1 MKIKDIRMDMSAV
14 KKEQYPD
21 DGLPQIAFVGRSN
34 VGKSSSIN
42 TLLKRKKIARVS
54 QTPGKT
60 RTINFYKINSEFYFV
75 DLPGYGYAKL
85 SKEEK
90 SSWGKVMEEYFIN
103 SKNLIHVFILV
114 DIRHEPKEDDVLM
127 LDFVRHYGIP
137 VSIIATKSD
146 KVTRNDAA
154 ISKRTIKSKMKLEGE
169 RILPISA
176 LKKTGVEEIW
186 NHVLEIYRENGYEIS
201 EEHNNKIT
209 TKLQRG
215 YIMNRRKI
223 SLEYFIL
230 SLFLGVLIVVQ
241 TNSPLQYSPY
251 SSSVSRELVSQINKE
266 KSEMNSLEEKLGSL
280 NKQYRKLQT
289 EYENQ
294 NMGLSKEDKDKY
306 YNYRMMLGLEKLSGE
321 GVEIKLESVE
331 AKNIAFDTET
341 NRLLLK
347 LVKKKKKSGGEV
359 ISINN
364 QIITGTSEITLAG
377 NHINVN
383 NVPVSPP
390 YEIKVI
396 GNEKTLYRNL
406 KEKDVMLRSWESSY
420 GIKSDV
426 SKTRKITIPPLSV
439 QKDIE
444 YLRKGE

>member
-42 TLLKRKKIARVS
+42 TLLNRKKIARVS

-127 LDFVRHYGIP
+127 MDFVRHYGIP

-169 RILPISA
+169 KILPISA

-186 NHVLEIYRENGYEIS
+186 NHVLEIYRENGYEI
-201 EEHNNKIT
+201 
-209 TKLQRG
+209 
-215 YIMNRRKI
+215 
-223 SLEYFIL
+223 
-230 SLFLGVLIVVQ
+230 
-241 TNSPLQYSPY
+241 
-251 SSSVSRELVSQINKE
+251 
-266 KSEMNSLEEKLGSL
+266 
-280 NKQYRKLQT
+280 T
-289 EYENQ
+289 E
-294 NMGLSKEDKDKY
+294 
-306 YNYRMMLGLEKLSGE
+306 
-321 GVEIKLESVE
+321 
-331 AKNIAFDTET
+331 
-341 NRLLLK
+341 
-347 LVKKKKKSGGEV
+347 
-359 ISINN
+359 
-364 QIITGTSEITLAG
+364 
-377 NHINVN
+377 
-383 NVPVSPP
+383 
-390 YEIKVI
+390 
-396 GNEKTLYRNL
+396 
-406 KEKDVMLRSWESSY
+406 
-420 GIKSDV
+420 
-426 SKTRKITIPPLSV
+426 
-439 QKDIE
+439 
-444 YLRKGE
+444 

>member
-42 TLLKRKKIARVS
+42 TLLNRKKIARVS

-90 SSWGKVMEEYFIN
+90 SSWGKDMEEYFIN

-201 EEHNNKIT
+201 E
-209 TKLQRG
+209 
-215 YIMNRRKI
+215 
-223 SLEYFIL
+223 
-230 SLFLGVLIVVQ
+230 
-241 TNSPLQYSPY
+241 
-251 SSSVSRELVSQINKE
+251 
-266 KSEMNSLEEKLGSL
+266 
-280 NKQYRKLQT
+280 
-289 EYENQ
+289 
-294 NMGLSKEDKDKY
+294 
-306 YNYRMMLGLEKLSGE
+306 
-321 GVEIKLESVE
+321 
-331 AKNIAFDTET
+331 
-341 NRLLLK
+341 
-347 LVKKKKKSGGEV
+347 
-359 ISINN
+359 
-364 QIITGTSEITLAG
+364 
-377 NHINVN
+377 
-383 NVPVSPP
+383 
-390 YEIKVI
+390 
-396 GNEKTLYRNL
+396 
-406 KEKDVMLRSWESSY
+406 
-420 GIKSDV
+420 
-426 SKTRKITIPPLSV
+426 
-439 QKDIE
+439 
-444 YLRKGE
+444 

>member
-42 TLLKRKKIARVS
+42 TLLNRKKIARVS

-75 DLPGYGYAKL
+75 DLLGYGYAKL

-201 EEHNNKIT
+201 E
-209 TKLQRG
+209 
-215 YIMNRRKI
+215 
-223 SLEYFIL
+223 
-230 SLFLGVLIVVQ
+230 
-241 TNSPLQYSPY
+241 
-251 SSSVSRELVSQINKE
+251 
-266 KSEMNSLEEKLGSL
+266 
-280 NKQYRKLQT
+280 
-289 EYENQ
+289 
-294 NMGLSKEDKDKY
+294 
-306 YNYRMMLGLEKLSGE
+306 
-321 GVEIKLESVE
+321 
-331 AKNIAFDTET
+331 
-341 NRLLLK
+341 
-347 LVKKKKKSGGEV
+347 
-359 ISINN
+359 
-364 QIITGTSEITLAG
+364 
-377 NHINVN
+377 
-383 NVPVSPP
+383 
-390 YEIKVI
+390 
-396 GNEKTLYRNL
+396 
-406 KEKDVMLRSWESSY
+406 
-420 GIKSDV
+420 
-426 SKTRKITIPPLSV
+426 
-439 QKDIE
+439 
-444 YLRKGE
+444 

>member
-42 TLLKRKKIARVS
+42 TLLNRKKIARVS

-60 RTINFYKINSEFYFV
+60 RTITLYKINCEFYFLH
-75 DLPGYGYAKL
+75 LPGYGYAKL

-201 EEHNNKIT
+201 E
-209 TKLQRG
+209 
-215 YIMNRRKI
+215 
-223 SLEYFIL
+223 
-230 SLFLGVLIVVQ
+230 
-241 TNSPLQYSPY
+241 
-251 SSSVSRELVSQINKE
+251 
-266 KSEMNSLEEKLGSL
+266 
-280 NKQYRKLQT
+280 
-289 EYENQ
+289 
-294 NMGLSKEDKDKY
+294 
-306 YNYRMMLGLEKLSGE
+306 
-321 GVEIKLESVE
+321 
-331 AKNIAFDTET
+331 
-341 NRLLLK
+341 
-347 LVKKKKKSGGEV
+347 
-359 ISINN
+359 
-364 QIITGTSEITLAG
+364 
-377 NHINVN
+377 
-383 NVPVSPP
+383 
-390 YEIKVI
+390 
-396 GNEKTLYRNL
+396 
-406 KEKDVMLRSWESSY
+406 
-420 GIKSDV
+420 
-426 SKTRKITIPPLSV
+426 
-439 QKDIE
+439 
-444 YLRKGE
+444 

>member
-1 MKIKDIRMDMSAV
+1 MKFKDIRMDMSAV

-42 TLLKRKKIARVS
+42 TLLNRKKIARVS

-201 EEHNNKIT
+201 E
-209 TKLQRG
+209 
-215 YIMNRRKI
+215 
-223 SLEYFIL
+223 
-230 SLFLGVLIVVQ
+230 
-241 TNSPLQYSPY
+241 
-251 SSSVSRELVSQINKE
+251 
-266 KSEMNSLEEKLGSL
+266 
-280 NKQYRKLQT
+280 
-289 EYENQ
+289 
-294 NMGLSKEDKDKY
+294 
-306 YNYRMMLGLEKLSGE
+306 
-321 GVEIKLESVE
+321 
-331 AKNIAFDTET
+331 
-341 NRLLLK
+341 
-347 LVKKKKKSGGEV
+347 
-359 ISINN
+359 
-364 QIITGTSEITLAG
+364 
-377 NHINVN
+377 
-383 NVPVSPP
+383 
-390 YEIKVI
+390 
-396 GNEKTLYRNL
+396 
-406 KEKDVMLRSWESSY
+406 
-420 GIKSDV
+420 
-426 SKTRKITIPPLSV
+426 
-439 QKDIE
+439 
-444 YLRKGE
+444 

>member
-42 TLLKRKKIARVS
+42 TLLNRKKIARVS

-127 LDFVRHYGIP
+127 LDFVRNYGIP

-201 EEHNNKIT
+201 E
-209 TKLQRG
+209 
-215 YIMNRRKI
+215 
-223 SLEYFIL
+223 
-230 SLFLGVLIVVQ
+230 
-241 TNSPLQYSPY
+241 
-251 SSSVSRELVSQINKE
+251 
-266 KSEMNSLEEKLGSL
+266 
-280 NKQYRKLQT
+280 
-289 EYENQ
+289 
-294 NMGLSKEDKDKY
+294 
-306 YNYRMMLGLEKLSGE
+306 
-321 GVEIKLESVE
+321 
-331 AKNIAFDTET
+331 
-341 NRLLLK
+341 
-347 LVKKKKKSGGEV
+347 
-359 ISINN
+359 
-364 QIITGTSEITLAG
+364 
-377 NHINVN
+377 
-383 NVPVSPP
+383 
-390 YEIKVI
+390 
-396 GNEKTLYRNL
+396 
-406 KEKDVMLRSWESSY
+406 
-420 GIKSDV
+420 
-426 SKTRKITIPPLSV
+426 
-439 QKDIE
+439 
-444 YLRKGE
+444 

>member
-42 TLLKRKKIARVS
+42 TLLNRKKIARVS

-75 DLPGYGYAKL
+75 DLPGYGYTKL
-85 SKEEK
+85 SKEEM

-201 EEHNNKIT
+201 E
-209 TKLQRG
+209 
-215 YIMNRRKI
+215 
-223 SLEYFIL
+223 
-230 SLFLGVLIVVQ
+230 
-241 TNSPLQYSPY
+241 
-251 SSSVSRELVSQINKE
+251 
-266 KSEMNSLEEKLGSL
+266 
-280 NKQYRKLQT
+280 
-289 EYENQ
+289 
-294 NMGLSKEDKDKY
+294 
-306 YNYRMMLGLEKLSGE
+306 
-321 GVEIKLESVE
+321 
-331 AKNIAFDTET
+331 
-341 NRLLLK
+341 
-347 LVKKKKKSGGEV
+347 
-359 ISINN
+359 
-364 QIITGTSEITLAG
+364 
-377 NHINVN
+377 
-383 NVPVSPP
+383 
-390 YEIKVI
+390 
-396 GNEKTLYRNL
+396 
-406 KEKDVMLRSWESSY
+406 
-420 GIKSDV
+420 
-426 SKTRKITIPPLSV
+426 
-439 QKDIE
+439 
-444 YLRKGE
+444 

>member
-42 TLLKRKKIARVS
+42 TLLNRKKIARVS

-169 RILPISA
+169 RTLPISA

-201 EEHNNKIT
+201 E
-209 TKLQRG
+209 
-215 YIMNRRKI
+215 
-223 SLEYFIL
+223 
-230 SLFLGVLIVVQ
+230 
-241 TNSPLQYSPY
+241 
-251 SSSVSRELVSQINKE
+251 
-266 KSEMNSLEEKLGSL
+266 
-280 NKQYRKLQT
+280 
-289 EYENQ
+289 
-294 NMGLSKEDKDKY
+294 
-306 YNYRMMLGLEKLSGE
+306 
-321 GVEIKLESVE
+321 
-331 AKNIAFDTET
+331 
-341 NRLLLK
+341 
-347 LVKKKKKSGGEV
+347 
-359 ISINN
+359 
-364 QIITGTSEITLAG
+364 
-377 NHINVN
+377 
-383 NVPVSPP
+383 
-390 YEIKVI
+390 
-396 GNEKTLYRNL
+396 
-406 KEKDVMLRSWESSY
+406 
-420 GIKSDV
+420 
-426 SKTRKITIPPLSV
+426 
-439 QKDIE
+439 
-444 YLRKGE
+444 

>member
-42 TLLKRKKIARVS
+42 TLLNRKKIARVS

-60 RTINFYKINSEFYFV
+60 RTINFYKINSDFYFV

-176 LKKTGVEEIW
+176 LKKTDVEEIW
-186 NHVLEIYRENGYEIS
+186 NHVLEIYRENGYEI
-201 EEHNNKIT
+201 
-209 TKLQRG
+209 
-215 YIMNRRKI
+215 
-223 SLEYFIL
+223 
-230 SLFLGVLIVVQ
+230 
-241 TNSPLQYSPY
+241 
-251 SSSVSRELVSQINKE
+251 
-266 KSEMNSLEEKLGSL
+266 
-280 NKQYRKLQT
+280 T
-289 EYENQ
+289 E
-294 NMGLSKEDKDKY
+294 
-306 YNYRMMLGLEKLSGE
+306 
-321 GVEIKLESVE
+321 
-331 AKNIAFDTET
+331 
-341 NRLLLK
+341 
-347 LVKKKKKSGGEV
+347 
-359 ISINN
+359 
-364 QIITGTSEITLAG
+364 
-377 NHINVN
+377 
-383 NVPVSPP
+383 
-390 YEIKVI
+390 
-396 GNEKTLYRNL
+396 
-406 KEKDVMLRSWESSY
+406 
-420 GIKSDV
+420 
-426 SKTRKITIPPLSV
+426 
-439 QKDIE
+439 
-444 YLRKGE
+444 

>member
-1 MKIKDIRMDMSAV
+1 MKIKDIRMDVSAV

-42 TLLKRKKIARVS
+42 TLLNRKKIARVS

-201 EEHNNKIT
+201 E
-209 TKLQRG
+209 
-215 YIMNRRKI
+215 
-223 SLEYFIL
+223 
-230 SLFLGVLIVVQ
+230 
-241 TNSPLQYSPY
+241 
-251 SSSVSRELVSQINKE
+251 
-266 KSEMNSLEEKLGSL
+266 
-280 NKQYRKLQT
+280 
-289 EYENQ
+289 
-294 NMGLSKEDKDKY
+294 
-306 YNYRMMLGLEKLSGE
+306 
-321 GVEIKLESVE
+321 
-331 AKNIAFDTET
+331 
-341 NRLLLK
+341 
-347 LVKKKKKSGGEV
+347 
-359 ISINN
+359 
-364 QIITGTSEITLAG
+364 
-377 NHINVN
+377 
-383 NVPVSPP
+383 
-390 YEIKVI
+390 
-396 GNEKTLYRNL
+396 
-406 KEKDVMLRSWESSY
+406 
-420 GIKSDV
+420 
-426 SKTRKITIPPLSV
+426 
-439 QKDIE
+439 
-444 YLRKGE
+444 

>member
-42 TLLKRKKIARVS
+42 TLLNRKKIARVS

-137 VSIIATKSD
+137 VSIIATKSN

-201 EEHNNKIT
+201 E
-209 TKLQRG
+209 
-215 YIMNRRKI
+215 
-223 SLEYFIL
+223 
-230 SLFLGVLIVVQ
+230 
-241 TNSPLQYSPY
+241 
-251 SSSVSRELVSQINKE
+251 
-266 KSEMNSLEEKLGSL
+266 
-280 NKQYRKLQT
+280 
-289 EYENQ
+289 
-294 NMGLSKEDKDKY
+294 
-306 YNYRMMLGLEKLSGE
+306 
-321 GVEIKLESVE
+321 
-331 AKNIAFDTET
+331 
-341 NRLLLK
+341 
-347 LVKKKKKSGGEV
+347 
-359 ISINN
+359 
-364 QIITGTSEITLAG
+364 
-377 NHINVN
+377 
-383 NVPVSPP
+383 
-390 YEIKVI
+390 
-396 GNEKTLYRNL
+396 
-406 KEKDVMLRSWESSY
+406 
-420 GIKSDV
+420 
-426 SKTRKITIPPLSV
+426 
-439 QKDIE
+439 
-444 YLRKGE
+444 

>member
-42 TLLKRKKIARVS
+42 TLLNRKKIARVS

-90 SSWGKVMEEYFIN
+90 FSWGKVMEEYFIN

-201 EEHNNKIT
+201 E
-209 TKLQRG
+209 
-215 YIMNRRKI
+215 
-223 SLEYFIL
+223 
-230 SLFLGVLIVVQ
+230 
-241 TNSPLQYSPY
+241 
-251 SSSVSRELVSQINKE
+251 
-266 KSEMNSLEEKLGSL
+266 
-280 NKQYRKLQT
+280 
-289 EYENQ
+289 
-294 NMGLSKEDKDKY
+294 
-306 YNYRMMLGLEKLSGE
+306 
-321 GVEIKLESVE
+321 
-331 AKNIAFDTET
+331 
-341 NRLLLK
+341 
-347 LVKKKKKSGGEV
+347 
-359 ISINN
+359 
-364 QIITGTSEITLAG
+364 
-377 NHINVN
+377 
-383 NVPVSPP
+383 
-390 YEIKVI
+390 
-396 GNEKTLYRNL
+396 
-406 KEKDVMLRSWESSY
+406 
-420 GIKSDV
+420 
-426 SKTRKITIPPLSV
+426 
-439 QKDIE
+439 
-444 YLRKGE
+444 

>member
-42 TLLKRKKIARVS
+42 TLLNRKKIARVS
-54 QTPGKT
+54 KTPGKT

-201 EEHNNKIT
+201 E
-209 TKLQRG
+209 
-215 YIMNRRKI
+215 
-223 SLEYFIL
+223 
-230 SLFLGVLIVVQ
+230 
-241 TNSPLQYSPY
+241 
-251 SSSVSRELVSQINKE
+251 
-266 KSEMNSLEEKLGSL
+266 
-280 NKQYRKLQT
+280 
-289 EYENQ
+289 
-294 NMGLSKEDKDKY
+294 
-306 YNYRMMLGLEKLSGE
+306 
-321 GVEIKLESVE
+321 
-331 AKNIAFDTET
+331 
-341 NRLLLK
+341 
-347 LVKKKKKSGGEV
+347 
-359 ISINN
+359 
-364 QIITGTSEITLAG
+364 
-377 NHINVN
+377 
-383 NVPVSPP
+383 
-390 YEIKVI
+390 
-396 GNEKTLYRNL
+396 
-406 KEKDVMLRSWESSY
+406 
-420 GIKSDV
+420 
-426 SKTRKITIPPLSV
+426 
-439 QKDIE
+439 
-444 YLRKGE
+444 

>member
-42 TLLKRKKIARVS
+42 TLLNRKKIARVS

-186 NHVLEIYRENGYEIS
+186 NHALEIYRENGYEIS
-201 EEHNNKIT
+201 E
-209 TKLQRG
+209 
-215 YIMNRRKI
+215 
-223 SLEYFIL
+223 
-230 SLFLGVLIVVQ
+230 
-241 TNSPLQYSPY
+241 
-251 SSSVSRELVSQINKE
+251 
-266 KSEMNSLEEKLGSL
+266 
-280 NKQYRKLQT
+280 
-289 EYENQ
+289 
-294 NMGLSKEDKDKY
+294 
-306 YNYRMMLGLEKLSGE
+306 
-321 GVEIKLESVE
+321 
-331 AKNIAFDTET
+331 
-341 NRLLLK
+341 
-347 LVKKKKKSGGEV
+347 
-359 ISINN
+359 
-364 QIITGTSEITLAG
+364 
-377 NHINVN
+377 
-383 NVPVSPP
+383 
-390 YEIKVI
+390 
-396 GNEKTLYRNL
+396 
-406 KEKDVMLRSWESSY
+406 
-420 GIKSDV
+420 
-426 SKTRKITIPPLSV
+426 
-439 QKDIE
+439 
-444 YLRKGE
+444 

>member
-42 TLLKRKKIARVS
+42 TLLNRKKIARVS

-146 KVTRNDAA
+146 KVTRHDAA

-201 EEHNNKIT
+201 E
-209 TKLQRG
+209 
-215 YIMNRRKI
+215 
-223 SLEYFIL
+223 
-230 SLFLGVLIVVQ
+230 
-241 TNSPLQYSPY
+241 
-251 SSSVSRELVSQINKE
+251 
-266 KSEMNSLEEKLGSL
+266 
-280 NKQYRKLQT
+280 
-289 EYENQ
+289 
-294 NMGLSKEDKDKY
+294 
-306 YNYRMMLGLEKLSGE
+306 
-321 GVEIKLESVE
+321 
-331 AKNIAFDTET
+331 
-341 NRLLLK
+341 
-347 LVKKKKKSGGEV
+347 
-359 ISINN
+359 
-364 QIITGTSEITLAG
+364 
-377 NHINVN
+377 
-383 NVPVSPP
+383 
-390 YEIKVI
+390 
-396 GNEKTLYRNL
+396 
-406 KEKDVMLRSWESSY
+406 
-420 GIKSDV
+420 
-426 SKTRKITIPPLSV
+426 
-439 QKDIE
+439 
-444 YLRKGE
+444 

>member
-42 TLLKRKKIARVS
+42 TLLNRKKIARVS

-127 LDFVRHYGIP
+127 MDFVRHYGIP

-201 EEHNNKIT
+201 E
-209 TKLQRG
+209 
-215 YIMNRRKI
+215 
-223 SLEYFIL
+223 
-230 SLFLGVLIVVQ
+230 
-241 TNSPLQYSPY
+241 
-251 SSSVSRELVSQINKE
+251 
-266 KSEMNSLEEKLGSL
+266 
-280 NKQYRKLQT
+280 
-289 EYENQ
+289 
-294 NMGLSKEDKDKY
+294 
-306 YNYRMMLGLEKLSGE
+306 
-321 GVEIKLESVE
+321 
-331 AKNIAFDTET
+331 
-341 NRLLLK
+341 
-347 LVKKKKKSGGEV
+347 
-359 ISINN
+359 
-364 QIITGTSEITLAG
+364 
-377 NHINVN
+377 
-383 NVPVSPP
+383 
-390 YEIKVI
+390 
-396 GNEKTLYRNL
+396 
-406 KEKDVMLRSWESSY
+406 
-420 GIKSDV
+420 
-426 SKTRKITIPPLSV
+426 
-439 QKDIE
+439 
-444 YLRKGE
+444 